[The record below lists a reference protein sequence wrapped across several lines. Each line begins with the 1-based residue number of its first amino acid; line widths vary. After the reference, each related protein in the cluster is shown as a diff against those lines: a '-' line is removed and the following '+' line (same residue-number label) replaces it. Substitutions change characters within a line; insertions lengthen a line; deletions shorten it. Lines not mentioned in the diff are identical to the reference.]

1 MIKPIAAKPTIIIK
15 KAEKPVVQFF
25 SKSPSP
31 FSTAEKGETT
41 KSAILI
47 STAVVAS
54 TLYLYKKYRR
64 AKMAKGEAL
73 NPTIDNNAL
82 KLNKKINRLAY
93 NSSKF
98 LKKKGLDFIANMFR
112 GLIFKI

>member
-1 MIKPIAAKPTIIIK
+1 MIKPIAAEPKIIIK
-15 KAEKPVVQFF
+15 KAEKPVVKFF

-41 KSAILI
+41 KSAVLI
-47 STAVVAS
+47 STAVVTS

-82 KLNKKINRLAY
+82 KLNKKINRFVFKT
-93 NSSKF
+93 SKIF
-98 LKKKGLDFIANMFR
+98 ENKGFKTFAKAMKVLMFR
-112 GLIFKI
+112 I